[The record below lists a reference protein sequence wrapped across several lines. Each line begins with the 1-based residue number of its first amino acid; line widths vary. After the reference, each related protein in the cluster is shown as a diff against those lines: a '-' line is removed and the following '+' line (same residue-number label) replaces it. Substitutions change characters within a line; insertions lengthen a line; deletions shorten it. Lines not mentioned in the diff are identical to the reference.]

1 MRYYISCET
10 FRDAC
15 VGANAFANHYSKNGV
30 NLRKRRTEVMV
41 GEDTFIFVNA
51 NDFHKLKGIHKNV
64 IPYNTFIKKYFT
76 QK

>member
-1 MRYYISCET
+1 MKYYISCET

-15 VGANAFANHYSKNGV
+15 VVANAFANHYSKNGV

-41 GEDTFIFVNA
+41 GEDTFVFVNA
-51 NDFHKLKGIHKNV
+51 NDFNKLKGIHKNV
-64 IPYNTFIKKYFT
+64 IACNTFIKKYFT